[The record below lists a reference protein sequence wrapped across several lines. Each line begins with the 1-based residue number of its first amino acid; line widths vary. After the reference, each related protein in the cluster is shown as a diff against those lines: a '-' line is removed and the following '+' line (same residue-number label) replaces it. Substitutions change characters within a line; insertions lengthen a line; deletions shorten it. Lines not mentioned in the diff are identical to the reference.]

1 MGATENLMTLGGLAA
16 IGITAW
22 YLHSQGHFDSIFA
35 AINKGIDQI
44 AQTKPLDGDDKKK
57 EEEKKKSSKLAH
69 ADGMA
74 YVGNYGAHR
83 AYKSYVL

>member
-1 MGATENLMTLGGLAA
+1 MGNTENLMTIGGLAA

-44 AQTKPLDGDDKKK
+44 AQTQPLDNKKEQEDKKK
-57 EEEKKKSSKLAH
+57 ESKLA
-69 ADGMA
+69 MA

-83 AYKSYVL
+83 AYKSFIY